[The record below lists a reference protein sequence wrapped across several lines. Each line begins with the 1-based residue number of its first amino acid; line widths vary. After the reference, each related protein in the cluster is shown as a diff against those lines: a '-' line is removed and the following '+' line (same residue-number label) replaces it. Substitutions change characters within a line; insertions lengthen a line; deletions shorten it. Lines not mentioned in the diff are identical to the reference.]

1 MSFQLEHDT
10 SNHVQEH
17 LNELTS
23 RVTLTLFLASLTTLW
38 WLTQIDAILENL
50 LGQLDPCEGEC
61 LNLFDPARWSAVRW
75 MSSVLLGI
83 LTVMPIGLYQM
94 WKFAKPG
101 LLPSERMWVITW
113 LITGTITTLITV
125 ILTIGLLFPMLF
137 DTGHQTHLSMQL
149 DAHYDAVH
157 MLSIVVAVI
166 WTEVIVASAVLAMM
180 LAGILGML
188 NEETAD
194 WWRTRIYGLVLL
206 LLLASLPEFG
216 GLAILLSSFAIAT
229 IELSSRRWLR
239 GKVSPFNGFEPIM
252 DAEGELRKI
261 LLIDCSCNTDSV
273 PLPKEINSPIPIHSV
288 GSFCTSTKERE
299 FILEKIIR
307 HRLSDVVIR
316 GCSPESIP
324 KSFKSNCKS
333 LGCSL
338 RELRSTRNVG
348 RKTFPLQSYITE
360 LELSIACLFDPW
372 PRAKMA
378 ERIVSVLK
386 NSEVKNLILDTRE
399 VEIPATT
406 LEHENQIVLRIDS
419 EDVSEIQSKLESIGV
434 SAIAI

>member
-1 MSFQLEHDT
+1 
-10 SNHVQEH
+10 
-17 LNELTS
+17 
-23 RVTLTLFLASLTTLW
+23 
-38 WLTQIDAILENL
+38 
-50 LGQLDPCEGEC
+50 
-61 LNLFDPARWSAVRW
+61 
-75 MSSVLLGI
+75 
-83 LTVMPIGLYQM
+83 M

-101 LLPSERMWVITW
+101 LLPTERTWMITW
-113 LITGTITTLITV
+113 LISGTITTLITV
-125 ILTIGLLFPMLF
+125 TLTIGLLFPMLF

-166 WTEVIVASAVLAMM
+166 WTEVIVAGAVFAMM

-194 WWRTRIYGLVLL
+194 WWRIRIYGLVLL

-239 GKVSPFNGFEPIM
+239 GKVSLFNGFEPIM
-252 DAEGELRKI
+252 DSEGELRKI
-261 LLIDCSCNTDSV
+261 LLIDCSCNTESV

-288 GSFCTSTKERE
+288 VSFCTSTKERE

-307 HRLSDVVIR
+307 HRLSDVIIR
-316 GCSPESIP
+316 GCSHESIP
-324 KSFKSNCKS
+324 ESFKSNCQS

-338 RELRSTRNVG
+338 RELHSIRNIG
-348 RKTFPLQSYITE
+348 RNTLSHQSYITE
-360 LELSIACLFDPW
+360 LELAIASLHDPW
-372 PRAKMA
+372 PISKLAQ
-378 ERIVSVLK
+378 RIVSVLK
-386 NSEVKNLILDTRE
+386 NSEVKKLILDTRE
-399 VEIPATT
+399 IQKPATT

-419 EDVSEIQSKLESIGV
+419 EHVSEIQSKLELIGV
-434 SAIAI
+434 SIIEI